1 MDFRSLF
8 QFKSKK
14 SHPGILG
21 IELLEDGLLTV
32 NVSLS
37 KDKRPV
43 FVSESFTPCTRDDL
57 YGALAEVIKKNK
69 FKACSLTLAHGFY
82 QLMLLDAP
90 EVQDDELASAMKWKV
105 AEITSQSVDS
115 IVVEAFRLPE
125 DAYRGRMNMAYA
137 AVIRRDVVSDVV
149 TAVEASGGQ
158 LLSIGIN
165 ELSMAKLFAW
175 LPAFDDVSIASIK
188 LDHTG
193 GLMSLMENGNVYL
206 CRSLDGHYSAE
217 EIDEGFL
224 KNIENIDSL
233 ALDIQRSLDYYESQL
248 GKDGIELGFIFI
260 DGESG
265 LALTELLNER
275 LPIPL
280 IPFQAHELFEELELN
295 GKCKAHHGPAIGAA
309 LGGFNGSHYSGS

>member
-1 MDFRSLF
+1 
-8 QFKSKK
+8 
-14 SHPGILG
+14 
-21 IELLEDGLLTV
+21 
-32 NVSLS
+32 
-37 KDKRPV
+37 
-43 FVSESFTPCTRDDL
+43 
-57 YGALAEVIKKNK
+57 
-69 FKACSLTLAHGFY
+69 
-82 QLMLLDAP
+82 
-90 EVQDDELASAMKWKV
+90 
-105 AEITSQSVDS
+105 
-115 IVVEAFRLPE
+115 
-125 DAYRGRMNMAYA
+125 MAYA

>member
-14 SHPGILG
+14 NHLGILG
-21 IELLEDGLLTV
+21 VELLEDGLLTV
-32 NVSLS
+32 NVSMS

-43 FVSESFTPCTRDDL
+43 LISEEFTPCTRENL
-57 YGALAEVIKKNK
+57 YGELTDVIKKNK
-69 FKACSLTLAHGFY
+69 FKACSLTMAHSFY

-90 EVQDDELASAMKWKV
+90 EVKDDELASAMKWKV
-105 AEITSQSVDS
+105 AEMTNQPVDS
-115 IVVEAFRLPE
+115 IVVDAFRLPK

-137 AVIRRDVVSDVV
+137 AVIRRDVIADVV
-149 TAVEASGGQ
+149 AAVDVSGGQ

-165 ELSMAKLFAW
+165 ELSLAELFTW
-175 LPAFDDVSIASIK
+175 LPAFDDVSLASIK

-193 GLMSLMENGNVYL
+193 GLMSLVENANVYL
-206 CRSLDGHYSAE
+206 CRSLDGHYSAK

-224 KNIENIDSL
+224 KNVENIDRL

-248 GKDGIELGFIFI
+248 GKDGIELGFIFV
-260 DGESG
+260 DGEAG

-280 IPFQAHELFEELELN
+280 IPFQAHELFEEIN
-295 GKCKAHHGPAIGAA
+295 GECQAHHGPAIGAA